1 MQHYK
6 NNDAAFHTHL
16 WRAKYWKDGDVMEK
30 RVMKLEG
37 EVSDL
42 KTRMAVAESSI
53 KEIKEDVSSIKDNTI
68 WILRLIVGGLIG
80 AIITFIVQGGFTL

>member
-1 MQHYK
+1 
-6 NNDAAFHTHL
+6 
-16 WRAKYWKDGDVMEK
+16 MEK

>member
-1 MQHYK
+1 
-6 NNDAAFHTHL
+6 
-16 WRAKYWKDGDVMEK
+16 MEK

-53 KEIKEDVSSIKDNTI
+53 KEIKEDVSSIKDNTT
-68 WILRLIVGGLIG
+68 WILRLVVGGLIG
-80 AIITFIVQGGFTL
+80 GIITFIIQGGFNL

>member
-1 MQHYK
+1 
-6 NNDAAFHTHL
+6 
-16 WRAKYWKDGDVMEK
+16 
-30 RVMKLEG
+30 MKLEG